1 MAMNLGKSIAGD
13 AAGIA
18 GNITKATLMFP
29 DTVSAINLIENRD
42 EAVAF
47 GKKLGMS
54 NTEIESRLNEF
65 TNRHAAPVPKKD
77 ITTIS
82 SASATAS
89 AVMKGQ
95 GINKAHTLTFQINP
109 SSIQIMARGG
119 GRGLVSN
126 YGKGEGNQRGELAHK
141 AIDPYINISFRAVF
155 DATNIADAF
164 MEDRL
169 SASPVNLAK
178 NAITAAVG
186 HEYSVRNRVE
196 GFLAALRNENH
207 RVAIFQWG
215 RLRYTG
221 VLNSISG
228 RYTMFNTAGNPIRA
242 EIQVGMLIGTVQ
254 KDSLDRVGYMS
265 YWKDR
270 YAEIINEKAKKDKD
284 GDAQSMSMGNVKSQ
298 YGNLLG
304 L

>member
-1 MAMNLGKSIAGD
+1 MAMNLGKSIVSD
-13 AAGIA
+13 AAGIV

-29 DTVSAINLIENRD
+29 DSVSAINLSDNSD
-42 EAVAF
+42 KALAF
-47 GKKLGMS
+47 GEKLGMS
-54 NTEIESRLNEF
+54 NDEVRNRLSEF
-65 TNRHAAPVPKKD
+65 SKRNTAPVPKKG

-89 AVMKGQ
+89 AVMHGLGANEK
-95 GINKAHTLTFQINP
+95 HTLTFQINP

-126 YGKGEGNQRGELAHK
+126 YGKAEGNQRGGLAYK
-141 AIDPYINISFRAVF
+141 ALNPYINISFKAVF
-155 DATNIADAF
+155 DATNNADAF
-164 MEDRL
+164 MEERL
-169 SASPVNLAK
+169 TASPVNIAK
-178 NAITAAVG
+178 NVVTAVTG
-186 HEYSVRNRVE
+186 HEYSVRSRVE

-215 RLRYTG
+215 KLRYTG

-228 RYTMFNTAGNPIRA
+228 QYTMFNTAGNPIRA
-242 EIQVGMLIGTVQ
+242 EIQVGMLIGAVQ

-270 YAEIINEKAKKDKD
+270 YAEIINEKAKKDD
-284 GDAQSMSMGNVKSQ
+284 QGNAESISMGNVKSQ

>member
-1 MAMNLGKSIAGD
+1 MAMNLGKSIVSD

-29 DTVSAINLIENRD
+29 DSVSAINLSDNSD
-42 EAVAF
+42 KALTF
-47 GKKLGMS
+47 GKDIGMS
-54 NTEIESRLNEF
+54 NDEVKNRLNEI
-65 TNRHAAPVPKKD
+65 TNRRSAPVPKK
-77 ITTIS
+77 IS

-89 AVMKGQ
+89 AVMHGL
-95 GINKAHTLTFQINP
+95 GVNKKHTLTFQINP
-109 SSIQIMARGG
+109 TSIQIMARGG

-126 YGKGEGNQRGELAHK
+126 YGKAEGNQRGGLAYK
-141 AIDPYINISFRAVF
+141 ALNPYINISFKAVF
-155 DATNIADAF
+155 DATNNADAF
-164 MEDRL
+164 MEERL
-169 SASPVNLAK
+169 TASPVNIAK
-178 NAITAAVG
+178 NVVTAVTG
-186 HEYSVRNRVE
+186 HEYSVRSRVE

-215 RLRYTG
+215 KLRYTG

-228 RYTMFNTAGNPIRA
+228 QYTMFNTAGNPIRA
-242 EIQVGMLIGTVQ
+242 EIQVGMLIGAVQ

-270 YAEIINEKAKKDKD
+270 YAEIINENAKKDDK
-284 GDAQSMSMGNVKSQ
+284 GNSESISMGNVKSQ

>member
-1 MAMNLGKSIAGD
+1 MAMNLGNSMVSD
-13 AAGIA
+13 ANGIV

-29 DTVSAINLIENRD
+29 DSVSAINLIENSD
-42 EAVAF
+42 EALAF

-54 NTEIESRLNEF
+54 NDEVKNRLNEF
-65 TNRHAAPVPKKD
+65 ANRQSAPVSKKG

-89 AVMKGQ
+89 AVMHGL
-95 GINKAHTLTFQINP
+95 GTNKKHTLTFQINP

-126 YGKGEGNQRGELAHK
+126 YGKAEGNQRGELSHK
-141 AIDPYINISFRAVF
+141 ALNPYINISFKAIF

-164 MEDRL
+164 MEERL
-169 SASPVNLAK
+169 TASPVSVAK
-178 NAITAAVG
+178 NALTAAVG
-186 HEYSVRNRVE
+186 HEYSVRSQVE
-196 GFLAALRNENH
+196 GFLAALRNEEH
-207 RVAIFQWG
+207 RVAVFQWG
-215 RLRYTG
+215 KLRYTG

-265 YWKDR
+265 YWRDR
-270 YAEIINEKAKKDKD
+270 YAEIINENAQKDDK
-284 GDAQSMSMGNVKSQ
+284 GNSESMSMGNIKSQ